1 MITGRIGGN
10 QKKKKNTQAGRRVFG
25 IYGVT
30 NNIQADLATT
40 ISSPP
45 LTILLPWNLSLKKK
59 EKKKKQHCFYLHQ
72 SINEKC
78 KGKEMR
84 EPLLICS
91 SLFRSPL
98 SDDKI

>member
-45 LTILLPWNLSLKKK
+45 LTILLP
-59 EKKKKQHCFYLHQ
+59 
-72 SINEKC
+72 
-78 KGKEMR
+78 
-84 EPLLICS
+84 
-91 SLFRSPL
+91 
-98 SDDKI
+98 